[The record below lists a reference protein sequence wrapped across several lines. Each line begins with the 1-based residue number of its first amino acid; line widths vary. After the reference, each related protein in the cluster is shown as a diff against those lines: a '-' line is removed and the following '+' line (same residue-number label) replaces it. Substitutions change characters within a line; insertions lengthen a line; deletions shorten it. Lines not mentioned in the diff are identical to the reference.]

1 MAIAKV
7 MDAVMEVIRVRSQY
21 YDLVAREH
29 KENLQTKI
37 PAAPSSIEFKNASN
51 DIRGYRIDSLI

>member
-37 PAAPSSIEFKNASN
+37 PAPPSSIEFKNASN
-51 DIRGYRIDSLI
+51 DVRGYRIDSLI